1 MIFPDNG
8 VRGTKSETVPIRMM
22 SPVETWV
29 AEQTALR
36 GDLNPQ
42 TLRTWQC
49 ETLNAVIQYARGNSR
64 FYRGKL
70 NSIADMTE
78 LPFTFPADIARDPFA
93 FLAVPQHEVARVTTL
108 TTSGTTGTK
117 KRLFFTAGDLE
128 RTQAFFAVGMSTML
142 CRGEHAM
149 ILISD
154 DTENSLGSL
163 LRSAIARLGAS
174 ARILGK
180 IRNASE
186 AIHASKDADCLIGMP
201 AELFYMSRTE
211 PNLRPKSVL
220 LTADYVPQCV
230 IESIRATWRCRV
242 FSHYGLTE
250 VGFGF
255 AVDCDYH
262 TGYHTRDADFIIE
275 ILDPETCQPVHPGE
289 QGEIVITSLHNEAMP
304 LIRYRTGDISR
315 IMNAPCGCDGILP
328 RLDRIEGRCENTVPV
343 GDGETLSIHRLDELL
358 FAHRAVRGF
367 DAFLT
372 PEGEQHA
379 LHLTIDAYTCLDPAS
394 LAANLP
400 PGLMIEVAY
409 GNADPFAHRGKRRI
423 HLCAA
428 RV

>member
-1 MIFPDNG
+1 
-8 VRGTKSETVPIRMM
+8 MM
-22 SPVETWV
+22 SPVENWI
-29 AEQTALR
+29 AEKTGLR
-36 GDLNPQ
+36 DNLSPQ
-42 TLRTWQC
+42 TLKTWQR
-49 ETLNAVIQYARGNSR
+49 ETLKAAAQYAWGNSR
-64 FYRGKL
+64 FYREKL
-70 NSIADMTE
+70 DSIADMTE

-108 TTSGTTGTK
+108 RTSGTTGTK
-117 KRLFFTAGDLE
+117 KRILFTAGDLE

-142 CRGEHAM
+142 RHGEQAM

-163 LRSAIARLGAS
+163 LTSAIVRLGAS

-180 IRNASE
+180 IPNASE

-250 VGFGF
+250 AGFGF

-275 ILDPETCQPVHPGE
+275 IIDPETCQPVHPGE

-315 IMNAPCGCDGILP
+315 MIHTSCGCGGILP
-328 RLDRIEGRCENTVPV
+328 RLGRIEGRCENTVSI
-343 GDGETLSIHRLDELL
+343 GDSETLSIHRLDELL

-372 PEGEQHA
+372 PEGEQHT
-379 LHLTIDAYTCLDPAS
+379 LHLTIDAYTRLDPAS

-400 PGLMIEVAY
+400 PGLIIEIAY

-423 HLCAA
+423 HLCAE